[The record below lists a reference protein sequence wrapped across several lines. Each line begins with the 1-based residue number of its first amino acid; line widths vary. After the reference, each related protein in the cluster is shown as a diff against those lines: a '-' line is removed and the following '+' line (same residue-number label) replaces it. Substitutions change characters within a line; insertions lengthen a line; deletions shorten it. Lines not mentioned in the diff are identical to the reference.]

1 MITALTDRCY
11 VTQSQAGLS
20 LEDVA
25 PVAFRKVESE
35 TNRISYYDY
44 DVIMIMMLL

>member
-25 PVAFRKVESE
+25 PVGFRKVSE